1 MTTRQRLAVLLATG
15 LLVGGCAQGGN
26 EVDLR
31 IDDVETAE
39 GAEQPTEEQTSGEA
53 DLPTIETNGLPDI
66 TGVAAQGL
74 ETPWGID
81 FLPDGRGVVT
91 ERDSGRVLIIEA
103 PTDGEAAEPIEA
115 GTVPRVRPRAEGGLL
130 GVAVSPTFA
139 DDHLLYFYLTTR
151 NDNRVVRASL
161 EDDALG
167 RPEVVLKGIPTAEFH
182 NGGAL
187 LFSDD
192 GNLFVAT
199 GDATDAALAQDR
211 QSLAGKILRI
221 TPDGKRPRGNP
232 FRGSLAWSIGHRNV
246 EGLTFDRDG
255 NLWASEFGLDTA
267 DEINLIERGNNYG
280 WPRWEGPIE
289 IAPGAPGP
297 DDPADPAE
305 TLAPQHASWAGI
317 AYSQGFLW
325 TAALQGERLW
335 RIKASD
341 GTASDPRDFLNE
353 EYGRLRALTVAPDG
367 HLWLGT
373 SNHDGRGEP
382 GPGDDQILVI
392 NP

>member
-1 MTTRQRLAVLLATG
+1 MRRRLAVLLAAG
-15 LLVGGCAQGGN
+15 LLVSGCAQGGN

-31 IDDVETAE
+31 IDEE
-39 GAEQPTEEQTSGEA
+39 GTEAEEQTPEGPDPTALETDA
-53 DLPTIETNGLPDI
+53 LPNVTGL
-66 TGVAAQGL
+66 AAQGL

-81 FLPDGRGVVT
+81 FLPDGRAVVT

-103 PTDGEAAEPIEA
+103 PTAGEAAEPVEA

-130 GVAVSPTFA
+130 GVAISPAFE
-139 DDHLLYFYLTTR
+139 DDHLVYFYVTTK

-161 EDDALG
+161 DDDALG
-167 RPEVVLKGIPTAEFH
+167 KSEVVLKGIPSAEFH

-187 LFSDD
+187 LFAED

-199 GDATDAALAQDR
+199 GDATDGELAQDR

-221 TPDGKRPRGNP
+221 TPDGKRPADNP
-232 FRGSLAWSIGHRNV
+232 FRGSLAWSLGHRNV
-246 EGLTFDRDG
+246 EGMTFDADG
-255 NLWASEFGLDTA
+255 RLWASEFGQDTA

-289 IAPGAPGP
+289 IAPGAVGP
-297 DDPADPAE
+297 DDPAEPQE

-317 AYSQGFLW
+317 AYTQGFLW

-335 RIKASD
+335 RVKASG
-341 GTASDPRDFLNE
+341 GTASDPRDFLNQE
-353 EYGRLRALTVAPDG
+353 HGRLRALTVAPDG